1 MGSYTQP
8 VRVRFKRGRD
18 AIKRALDR
26 RYVTRDELEVRTE
39 PLADVDGSVDGVV
52 SRLASIESTMSRLAG
67 NVAELEKRLQGVER
81 LSDECAR
88 AIESV
93 LQAELLLRRDLDA
106 ISNI

>member
-1 MGSYTQP
+1 MG
-8 VRVRFKRGRD
+8 D

-26 RYVTRDELEVRTE
+26 RYVTPDELEVRTE
-39 PLADVDGSVDGVV
+39 PLADVDGSVDGVE

-67 NVAELEKRLQGVER
+67 NVAELEKRLHGVER

>member
-1 MGSYTQP
+1 
-8 VRVRFKRGRD
+8 
-18 AIKRALDR
+18 
-26 RYVTRDELEVRTE
+26 
-39 PLADVDGSVDGVV
+39 
-52 SRLASIESTMSRLAG
+52 MSRLAG
-67 NVAELEKRLQGVER
+67 NVAELEKRLHGVER